1 MKNFEWDIVSQNIS
15 IISAEKFFS
24 PDTHRQTPLDGLSV
38 RKVSGMQGQESLQLC
53 VCILRVL
60 RHVALIFV
68 NFATW
73 AYLWKYSHGAKLTQ
87 HQSLRFTLHQVCI
100 SSQIS
105 WIWRRCDKR
114 WNFANTRESV
124 KQCSMDSFENG
135 EGGGVAYSNLKK
147 VLLKRQLLLS
157 SLSVSPSPVCSLS
170 LPPSPPITLQL
181 QQNAF
186 SLKNF
191 SSVHLNSSY
200 RVFILTVPPK
210 F

>member
-1 MKNFEWDIVSQNIS
+1 MVWVNWGWSWSSGVIRSLNIENDFLDERSFATNNDFAAADIKAGCAMCMKTGKAIECRLKSGRYAHFQALLVLYLCHEEFWVGHRVPKYFNNLHR
-15 IISAEKFFS
+15 EKLFS
-24 PDTHRQTPLDGLSV
+24 PDTHWQTPLDGLSV

-114 WNFANTRESV
+114 WYY
-124 KQCSMDSFENG
+124 C
-135 EGGGVAYSNLKK
+135 
-147 VLLKRQLLLS
+147 
-157 SLSVSPSPVCSLS
+157 
-170 LPPSPPITLQL
+170 
-181 QQNAF
+181 
-186 SLKNF
+186 
-191 SSVHLNSSY
+191 
-200 RVFILTVPPK
+200 
-210 F
+210 

>member
-1 MKNFEWDIVSQNIS
+1 MIFSTNAPLRLITILQLRTSWQDVRAWRQGKRLNVVWKAADMLIFKLCLSSISAMKNFEWDIVSQNIS
-15 IISAEKFFS
+15 IISAEKNFFS

-60 RHVALIFV
+60 RHVALIFG

-73 AYLWKYSHGAKLTQ
+73 AYLWKYSHGAELTQ

-114 WNFANTRESV
+114 WYY
-124 KQCSMDSFENG
+124 C
-135 EGGGVAYSNLKK
+135 
-147 VLLKRQLLLS
+147 
-157 SLSVSPSPVCSLS
+157 
-170 LPPSPPITLQL
+170 
-181 QQNAF
+181 
-186 SLKNF
+186 
-191 SSVHLNSSY
+191 
-200 RVFILTVPPK
+200 
-210 F
+210 